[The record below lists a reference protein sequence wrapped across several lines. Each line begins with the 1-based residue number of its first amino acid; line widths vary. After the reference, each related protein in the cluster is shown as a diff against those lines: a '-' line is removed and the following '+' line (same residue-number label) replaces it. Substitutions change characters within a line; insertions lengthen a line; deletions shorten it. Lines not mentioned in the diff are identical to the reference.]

1 MTINNNNRNKI
12 KATSSFLLRKAVVK
26 DSNEKFKWLTTKP
39 DEHLNA
45 IEPLELNEDVL
56 NQWYNSTSQ
65 GYDFAN
71 IEPYRS
77 SIHFGRGKGKYNNG
91 YTTKD
96 CLYLCF
102 EKSRRI
108 YNRLKKPILLCPEGN
123 TDALSLVSIGADKH
137 YGILKRDNLQTVPK
151 VEDIP
156 KYTEEII
163 FLRDSDESLNELEEK
178 LIKKGYM
185 HLVDAGVSIY
195 TIGNETLQ
203 KKDISECFY
212 DAYDNNFEL
221 NLEIINDLLLQ
232 KTSILNNTKKNKVK
246 SIKELI
252 NMDNMNINT
261 KVPSVVMERIIKT
274 FFDWKYNLVTLD
286 IQIQLKKEE
295 WDTFDI
301 PNKKEWDRAFSKEW
315 TTFDNNYAIGLDR
328 FVKQI
333 VEIEKGTAVSLND
346 NSIKILTTPDSN
358 NIIDPFSD
366 YFDKIKII
374 VPTEEYN
381 PLRDALNYITFH
393 IDIEKHRERIV
404 ELIGKWLGMAIRCA
418 KGKQVNEIMLIL
430 TGDQGAGKTTFFN
443 ALIPEVLKDY
453 VTDTLEENKDGS
465 QSLTDSFLAIDD
477 ELDGMKRNNLEKLK
491 KRITQSKF
499 KFRPPYGSKSIMR
512 TRRASFIGATNADD
526 FLVDSTGNRRF
537 FCIPVIK
544 NKNAKLHT
552 ENMKKLREF
561 DTDLLWSVGKYYA
574 QKPEDLFYTPEEI
587 KFINDNFNKV
597 FEEENV
603 YDQLI
608 KSFLL
613 NSNETNDKENWSFMT
628 PFKILNKIDSINGT
642 NLAKDK
648 YSSNNLGRALKKAR
662 FEKISQY
669 NKKTKYSEYGYLVA
683 FVD

>member
-1 MTINNNNRNKI
+1 MTININNRNKI
-12 KATSSFLLRKAVVK
+12 KATSGFLLRKAVVK

-96 CLYLCF
+96 YLYLCF
-102 EKSRRI
+102 EKSTRI
-108 YNRLKKPILLCPEGN
+108 YNRLKKPVLLCPEGN

-195 TIGNETLQ
+195 SIGNETLQ

-574 QKPEDLFYTPEEI
+574 QKSSNLFYTPEEI
-587 KFINDNFNKV
+587 KFINENLNNT
-597 FEEENV
+597 FEEENI
-603 YDQLI
+603 YDELV

-613 NSNETNDKENWSFMT
+613 NPKEVNDEKTEFLTPLDILKKIDGINRTSYSNDKYC
-628 PFKILNKIDSINGT
+628 I
-642 NLAKDK
+642 
-648 YSSNNLGRALKKAR
+648 SNIGKALKKAGFIR
-662 FEKISQY
+662 ISKY
-669 NKKTKYSEYGYLVA
+669 NNKTKYSVKGYYVS
-683 FVD
+683 FVC